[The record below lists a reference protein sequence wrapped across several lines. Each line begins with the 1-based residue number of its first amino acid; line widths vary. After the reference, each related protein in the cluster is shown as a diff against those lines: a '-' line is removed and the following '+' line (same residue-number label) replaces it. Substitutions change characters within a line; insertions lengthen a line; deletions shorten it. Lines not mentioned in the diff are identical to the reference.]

1 MEQNNCEVFISYT
14 RADYV
19 DADRNVIPG
28 NAISLIKEA
37 FDKAGIT
44 YWFDEEGIY
53 AGDPFATAIVKGI
66 YNCDVFVYISS
77 ERSNSS
83 RWTSNEIA
91 IAFAQ
96 RKKIIPF
103 RLDDSD
109 YNESVV
115 LYIQNL
121 DHIDYPCNPA
131 KAITRLVTSVT
142 EYLTRQRE
150 IRAEKERKEKEEQE
164 CFRIAKEKEQAE
176 LASEIELSAREL
188 NTDEGKVQDKRRR
201 ITKDVQKI
209 EDAEIRDQLLEL
221 IDKSGPIHL
230 AHKQERE
237 NLTSRIKS
245 MSEQIHSLRHKID
258 SLNDEGAARQP
269 EVDKL
274 RRELLEAED
283 SLCEASSK
291 VKWRTWSLLAT
302 VIILAVALITMGL
315 MHSEVQIL
323 ESLNAHKEAAIAR
336 LDSTIAQR
344 DSTIADYEK
353 WIIKESINFSSPV
366 YYNSDALEL
375 TYTLTKDTPLNISE
389 IKLDILVEYKD
400 IIEETYWRFHPYEFE
415 GKIRIDFSKT
425 LSKIRERVNESSIM
439 KDIRI
444 TISFDGRELGKC
456 RCEVDPHNRFHHIS
470 RWE

>member
-19 DADRNVIPG
+19 DTDRNVIPG

-53 AGDPFATAIVKGI
+53 AGDPFAAAIVKGI

-164 CFRIAKEKEQAE
+164 RLRIAKEKEQAE

-209 EDAEIRDQLLEL
+209 EDSEIRDQLLEL

-230 AHKQERE
+230 AHMQERE

-274 RRELLEAED
+274 RRELFEAED

-353 WIIKESINFSSPV
+353 WIRKESIKLAYTGYRGYGS
-366 YYNSDALEL
+366 YLEL
-375 TYTLTKDTPLNISE
+375 TYTLRKDTPLNISE
-389 IKLDILVEYKD
+389 LKLDILVEYPGGIKK
-400 IIEETYWRFHPYEFE
+400 TYWRFHPHDSEE
-415 GKIRIDFSKT
+415 EILIDFSKT
-425 LSKIRERVNESSIM
+425 FSKIREQTNVSSYM
-439 KDIRI
+439 KDILI
-444 TISFDGRELGKC
+444 TISFEGKQLVKF

-470 RWE
+470 